1 MGITLQQNVT
11 FLQSDVETPISLFL
25 RLAGN
30 GQGILL
36 ESAEV
41 GGRWGRYSVAAADFL
56 LCLVCRDGNADL
68 SVQDR
73 RLESLRSLHGRPFP
87 DGLRELLR
95 EVRILPAQAV
105 PGADRRSCGPDAEFP
120 PITRA
125 LYGYL
130 GYGCAGL
137 LEPKLSAVLPPG
149 EAEACLALPGT
160 LILYD
165 HAYNR
170 VCRLSL
176 RRDGRDASELCPER
190 PEDMREP
197 TLCNPPAEDAEEAFP
212 YSGGVRDAFALR
224 PAGIGPIE
232 ANRSKEAYMGT
243 VRRLKE
249 QIRLGEA
256 VQVVPSVGFS
266 APFSGDPFTVYRRLR
281 RINPSPYMFF
291 MRLPGITLMGSSPEV
306 MVSCAADKLRLCP
319 IAGTRPRGAGP
330 DEDNLFEEELAG
342 DLKEQSEHVMLV
354 DLGRNDLG
362 RISVPGS
369 VTVDRYMEVER
380 FSHVMHLTSHL
391 SSALAPG
398 LDAVD
403 VLRAVFPAG
412 TVSGA
417 PKIRAMELLAGEE
430 QRPRGPYA
438 GAVGWFGLD
447 GPGTYMDT
455 GITIRSLWIRDG
467 RAFWQ
472 AGGGVVHDSSPEA
485 EWKEIVNKAA
495 AAQAALT
502 EDAGGET
509 GSPRTSPVRA
519 GQGREASFAG
529 IRAGG
534 GNVSAHRQL

>member
-1 MGITLQQNVT
+1 MSITLQQNVS
-11 FLQSDVETPISLFL
+11 FLQSDVETPISLFM
-25 RLAGN
+25 RLAGD

-41 GGRWGRYSVAAADFL
+41 GGRWGRYSLAAADFI
-56 LCLVCRDGNADL
+56 LCLRCRDGKADITAR
-68 SVQDR
+68 DR
-73 RLESLRSLHGRPFP
+73 RLEPLRALHGQPFS
-87 DGLRELLR
+87 DGFRALLR
-95 EVRILPAQAV
+95 DVRILPA
-105 PGADRRSCGPDAEFP
+105 PGAEFP
-120 PITRA
+120 SITRA

-137 LEPKLSAVLPPG
+137 LEPKTASFLPPQ

-165 HAYNR
+165 HEYNR

-176 RRDGRDASELCPER
+176 HDAAPDDEAALPR
-190 PEDMREP
+190 PAAGSDD
-197 TLCNPPAEDAEEAFP
+197 L
-212 YSGGVRDAFALR
+212 SLR
-224 PAGIGPIE
+224 PAGIGPMRASKSCE
-232 ANRSKEAYMGT
+232 AHIDT

-256 VQVVPSVGFS
+256 VQIVPSVAFN
-266 APFSGDPFTVYRRLR
+266 AAFNGDPFTVYRRLR

-291 MRLPGITLMGSSPEV
+291 MRLPDITLMGSSPEV
-306 MVSCAADKLRLCP
+306 MVSCAAGKLRLCP

-342 DLKEQSEHVMLV
+342 DAKEQSEHVMLV

-362 RISVPGS
+362 RVAVPGS
-369 VTVDRYMEVER
+369 VVLDRYMEVER
-380 FSHVMHLTSHL
+380 FSHVMHLTSHI
-391 SSALAPG
+391 SAQLLPG

-417 PKIRAMELLAGEE
+417 PKIRAMELLAAEE
-430 QRPRGPYA
+430 QGPRGPYA

-447 GPGTYMDT
+447 GQGVHMDT

-495 AAQAALT
+495 AVQAALIGNANGEPRPPQNT
-502 EDAGGET
+502 PDRSGQHPDASLAGTGAGG
-509 GSPRTSPVRA
+509 SH
-519 GQGREASFAG
+519 
-529 IRAGG
+529 
-534 GNVSAHRQL
+534 VSAH

>member
-1 MGITLQQNVT
+1 MARFPVVRAYPPAVGNDALTRVEYMYLSGPRAYVRGSFFTVSTGSGSMGITLQQNVT
-11 FLQSDVETPISLFL
+11 FLQSDVETPISLFM
-25 RLAGN
+25 RLAGD

-36 ESAEV
+36 ESVEV
-41 GGRWGRYSVAAADFL
+41 GGRWGRYSLAAADFI
-56 LCLVCRDGNADL
+56 LCLRCRDGKLDIAACDP
-68 SVQDR
+68 
-73 RLESLRSLHGRPFP
+73 RLDPLLVLHGRPFF
-87 DGLRELLR
+87 DGLRELMRELR
-95 EVRILPAQAV
+95 VSPA
-105 PGADRRSCGPDAEFP
+105 PGSEGAGIGPDGEFP

-137 LEPKLSAVLPPG
+137 LEPKLASLLPPE

-176 RRDGRDASELCPER
+176 NRDA
-190 PEDMREP
+190 PED
-197 TLCNPPAEDAEEAFP
+197 AGDALLRSDGAQGAF
-212 YSGGVRDAFALR
+212 SLR
-224 PAGIGPIE
+224 PAGIGPTE
-232 ANRSKEAYMGT
+232 ASRAGAAHKET
-243 VRRLKE
+243 VLRLRE

-266 APFSGDPFTVYRRLR
+266 AAFDGDPFTVYRRLR

-306 MVSCAADKLRLCP
+306 MVSCAADRLRLCP
-319 IAGTRPRGAGP
+319 IAGTRPRGTGP

-342 DLKEQSEHVMLV
+342 DDKEQSEHVMLV

-369 VTVDRYMEVER
+369 VVLDRYMEVER
-380 FSHVMHLTSHL
+380 FSHVMHLTSHI
-391 SSALAPG
+391 SSQLLPG

-417 PKIRAMELLAGEE
+417 PKIRAMELLAAEE
-430 QRPRGPYA
+430 QDPRGPYA

-447 GPGTYMDT
+447 GPGVYLDT
-455 GITIRSLWIRDG
+455 GITIRSLWIRGG

-472 AGGGVVHDSSPEA
+472 AGGGVVYDSSPEA

-495 AAQAALT
+495 AVQAALSGTLRRT
-502 EDAGGET
+502 EADAD
-509 GSPRTSPVRA
+509 
-519 GQGREASFAG
+519 
-529 IRAGG
+529 
-534 GNVSAHRQL
+534 